1 MEDAFMTIPKRM
13 KFGVFMAPFHRVG
26 ENPTLALER
35 DLELLQW
42 LDTLGFDEAY
52 IGEHHSAGWE
62 TIASPELFMATAAE
76 RTRHI
81 RLGTGVTSLPYHHPF
96 MVANR
101 MVQLDHLTR
110 GRVILGCG
118 PGALASDALM
128 LGIKPERQ
136 RAMMEES
143 LDAIVRLMSDTE
155 PYSVKTDWFEMNEAV
170 LQLRPYQDPIVPVA
184 VASVESPAG
193 VTLAGKH
200 GASVL
205 SLSVPRDTI
214 RKTSL
219 AELWSIAEETAAE
232 HGKTMHR
239 KDWGVVMGVHLAD
252 SKEQAFKDIKEGA
265 GNVVTEY
272 FGRTL
277 GNEVPDVP
285 RDQIV
290 DYMVDHNQWIVGTPD
305 DCIAGIQRLQELTG
319 GFGKFMMRVEDW
331 APRDKI
337 HRSYELLARYVM
349 PYFQGSLQGIQTSNE
364 WASERRE
371 ALQANRYV
379 GIKAATA
386 RFDAGR
392 N

>member
-1 MEDAFMTIPKRM
+1 MAVPKRM
-13 KFGVFMAPFHRVG
+13 KFGVFMAPFHRVD

-143 LDAIVRLMSDTE
+143 LDAIMRLMSDTE

-232 HGKTMHR
+232 HDKEMHR
-239 KDWGVVMGVHLAD
+239 EDWGVVMGMHLAD
-252 SKEQAFKDIKEGA
+252 TKEQAIKDIREGSA
-265 GNVVTEY
+265 RVVTEY

-277 GNEVPDVP
+277 GNPVPDVP

-305 DCIAGIQRLQELTG
+305 DCIAGIERLQELTG

-349 PYFQGSLQGIQTSNE
+349 PHFQGSLKGIEASNE

-371 ALQANRYV
+371 ALQENRYV
-379 GIKAATA
+379 GIKAATD
-386 RFDAGR
+386 RFDASR
-392 N
+392 K